1 MLDKLLTQAEDLLA
15 KIETS
20 AADDDYAK
28 ASELSGQLNDL
39 LLKLKAAPPAEL
51 SQYRD
56 RIATLFEG
64 VSESIS
70 AASEEQEKVRREL
83 IKFNKGAA
91 GISAYRANGA
101 LTKHKP

>member
-1 MLDKLLTQAEDLLA
+1 MLDTLLTKAEELLA
-15 KIETS
+15 QIERS

-28 ASELSGQLNDL
+28 ASELSSELNDL
-39 LLKLKAAPPAEL
+39 LLKLKSAPSAEL

-56 RIATLFEG
+56 RLAALFEG
-64 VSESIS
+64 VSDSIS

-91 GISAYRANGA
+91 GVNAYRANGGV
-101 LTKHKP
+101 TRRKP